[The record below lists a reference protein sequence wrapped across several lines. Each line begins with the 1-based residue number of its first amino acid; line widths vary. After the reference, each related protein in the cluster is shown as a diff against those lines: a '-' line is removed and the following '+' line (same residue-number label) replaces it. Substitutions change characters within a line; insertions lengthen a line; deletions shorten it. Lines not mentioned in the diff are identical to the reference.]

1 MWASTFLL
9 LIGLGPIMTT
19 IASSVFDASNYASDN
34 VIVRDVAVI
43 GGGASGTYAAIN
55 LRKLGQSVVVV
66 EKADVLGGHTNTY
79 TDPTT
84 GATVDY
90 GLQAFLNNSA
100 TLDFFAHFDVPLVEY
115 TGANL
120 TLRSADFSTGQPVV
134 FETSEDLTAWA
145 AQLAKY
151 PWLDYSWNI
160 PQPVPEDL
168 LLPLGDFITKY
179 NLSDIAY
186 YLYFSAEG
194 LSNPLQQLTINVM
207 KMVDPAY
214 LAELRGAGL
223 GTAHHNNGEIYV
235 KALAELGS
243 DALLSSTVTAA
254 QRSYNGSSVS
264 LVVKTPSGSK
274 LIRASKLLVTVPPIV
289 DNMAPFGL
297 DAKESNIFSKWHYMA
312 YYTVL
317 LNNTGLPSGYEW
329 VNANVSSATYNI
341 PKLPGASQ
349 ISASRIPGLFY
360 AWYRSPVVLTQH
372 EVESSTIET
381 IQKLQVAENLT
392 TTTPTVVEY
401 RSHTPYKLEVSANAI
416 SNGFY
421 QKLAGLQGYRST
433 WYTGA
438 ALVSHNC
445 GLIWNFTQ
453 TLLPEIVA
461 A

>member
-1 MWASTFLL
+1 
-9 LIGLGPIMTT
+9 MTI
-19 IASSVFDASNYASDN
+19 IASSVGDAFDASNYASDN
-34 VIVRDVAVI
+34 IIVRDVAVI

-79 TDPTT
+79 TDSIT

-90 GLQAFLNNSA
+90 GLQAFLNNSM
-100 TLDFFAHFDVPLVEY
+100 TLDFFAHFDIPLVQY
-115 TGANL
+115 AAPNVKS
-120 TLRSADFSTGQPVV
+120 RSADFTTGQSVV
-134 FETSEDLTAWA
+134 FDPGEDLTPWA
-145 AQLAKY
+145 VQLAKY

-160 PQPVPEDL
+160 PEPVPEDL

-207 KMVDPAY
+207 KMVDPAF

-223 GTAHHNNGEIYV
+223 GTAHNNNGEIYV

-243 DALLSSTVTAA
+243 DALLSSTVKAA
-254 QRSYNGSSVS
+254 QRSYNRSSVS
-264 LVVKTPSGSK
+264 LVVDTPSGSK
-274 LIRASKLLVTVPPIV
+274 LIRASKLLVSIPPIM
-289 DNMAPFGL
+289 DNMASFGL
-297 DAKESNIFSKWHYMA
+297 DAKESNLFSKWHYMG

-329 VNANVSSATYNI
+329 INANVSSATYNI

-349 ISASRIPGLFY
+349 ISATRIPGLFY
-360 AWYRSPVVLTQH
+360 AWYRSPVFLTQH
-372 EVESSTIET
+372 DVESSTIET
-381 IQKLQVAENLT
+381 IQKLQAAENLT
-392 TTTPTVVEY
+392 STTPTVIEY
-401 RSHTPYKLEVSANAI
+401 RSHTPYKLEVSAKAI
-416 SNGFY
+416 SDGFY
-421 QKLAGLQGYRST
+421 QELASLQGYRST

-438 ALVSHNC
+438 ALVSHNS

-453 TLLPEIVA
+453 ALLPQIVA